1 MLSKKH
7 LGFQVLL
14 NNKKAKRRLFQLSI
28 TVCSILLVVS
38 CTCDQKKPVNY
49 PYPQKVTI
57 SSPTGKTFNSLIAYF
72 PDSVFYDS
80 VYKAVQLDKFAED
93 EFSAILFA
101 AKEPI
106 LHNYYLGKPV
116 YRLVRNGGL
125 IQPHVF
131 TFYEKN
137 RRYWMTTKML
147 DHIPEVLNELVK
159 SISPNDIKLDSI
171 IKRDIKANLLVNK
184 TKELTIKEWAE
195 FKRLILTLDPNE
207 LQPVYQ
213 SAIGYSGRCDNSFPF
228 FEIHESNR
236 YRFIKASKEIAEFIY
251 EKSNNETL
259 IRYH

>member
-1 MLSKKH
+1 M
-7 LGFQVLL
+7 
-14 NNKKAKRRLFQLSI
+14 KRRLFQLCI
-28 TVCSILLVVS
+28 TICSILLVGS
-38 CTCDQKKPVNY
+38 CTCDQKKTANY
-49 PYPQKVTI
+49 LYPQKVTI
-57 SSPTGKTFNSLIAYF
+57 SSPTGKPSNSLTAYF

-106 LHNYYLGKPV
+106 LHNYYLGKRI
-116 YRLVRNGGL
+116 YRLVRIGGL

-147 DHIPEVLNELVK
+147 DHIPNDLNQLIHY
-159 SISPNDIKLDSI
+159 ISPNGMKVDSI
-171 IKRDIKANLLVNK
+171 IKGDRKANLLVNK

-195 FKRLILTLDPNE
+195 FKRLILTLDSNE
-207 LQPVYQ
+207 LQPIYQ
-213 SAIGYSGRCDNSFPF
+213 SANGYSGGCDYGFPF
-228 FEIHESNR
+228 FEIHEPNR
-236 YRFIKASKEIAEFIY
+236 YRFIKASEKIAEFIY
-251 EKSNNETL
+251 DKSNNETL

>member
-1 MLSKKH
+1 MK
-7 LGFQVLL
+7 Q
-14 NNKKAKRRLFQLSI
+14 RLFQLCIS
-28 TVCSILLVVS
+28 VCSILLVVS
-38 CTCDQKKPVNY
+38 CTCEQKKPVNY

-57 SSPTGKTFNSLIAYF
+57 SSPTGKPFNSLTAYF

-80 VYKAVQLDKFAED
+80 VYKAVQLDKFADD

-116 YRLVRNGGL
+116 YRLVRIGGL

-137 RRYWMTTKML
+137 KRYWMTTKML
-147 DHIPEVLNELVK
+147 DHIPEVINQLVK
-159 SISPNDIKLDSI
+159 SISPNGMKVDSI
-171 IKRDIKANLLVNK
+171 IKGNRNVNLKVNK

-207 LQPVYQ
+207 LEPIYQ
-213 SAIGYSGRCDNSFPF
+213 SSNGYSGRCDYGFPF
-228 FEIHESNR
+228 FEIHEPNR
-236 YRFIKASKEIAEFIY
+236 YRFIKASEKIAEFIY